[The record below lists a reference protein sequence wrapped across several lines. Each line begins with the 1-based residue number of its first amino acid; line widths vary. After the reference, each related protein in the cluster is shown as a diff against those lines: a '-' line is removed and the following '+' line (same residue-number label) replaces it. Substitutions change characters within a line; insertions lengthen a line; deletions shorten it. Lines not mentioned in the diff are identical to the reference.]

1 MKNLFKVFFLVVCFL
16 ISTAQFTKAD
26 DPRAFN
32 VMPNAYSGTAG
43 TGTFTGPLVNAQRTY
58 QLLINSNQ
66 LTALIGNNITA
77 LTWRIP
83 ANATGAW
90 PTADVTFTNY
100 DIYLAE
106 SVAPSQ
112 RRLTF
117 DSNIV
122 GSKIQVRSGSLLIPA
137 NAYPF
142 GGNPNNFGA
151 EITFNNPYTYNG
163 GHLLIEIRHT
173 GFTGTSRTNDA
184 LLTSTSGYGTNF
196 SACWQNNYTG
206 TGGPSGNQGNFC
218 IVQLTDAPLPVEIS
232 SFNAF
237 TNRNNVSLNWTTVME
252 INNMGFDIER
262 KSVIHEQ
269 EAQWTKIG
277 NVHGHGNSNEQNNYT
292 FIDNGLLSGAYT
304 YRLKQIDYN
313 GNYEYFTLNSEVQVG
328 IPDQFA
334 LSQNYPNPFNPV
346 TKINYD
352 ISFDSKVSLRVY
364 DMLGREAANL
374 INNDLQKA
382 GYYSVQLNGNNL
394 TSGTYFYRI
403 IAAGVN
409 GKEFALTKK
418 MILIK

>member
-16 ISTAQFTKAD
+16 ISTAQFIKAND
-26 DPRAFN
+26 SQAFN

-43 TGTFTGPLVNAQRTY
+43 TGVFSGPLVNSQRTY

-66 LTALIGNNITA
+66 LTALVGNNITA

-90 PTADVTFTNY
+90 PTTDVTFTNY

-122 GSKIQVRSGSLLIPA
+122 GVKTQVRSGSLLIPA

-142 GGNPNNFGA
+142 GGTPNNFGA
-151 EITFNNPYTYNG
+151 EIIFNTPYTYNG
-163 GHLLIEIRHT
+163 GHLVIEIRHT
-173 GFTGTSRTNDA
+173 GFTGTSRSNDA
-184 LLTSTSGYGTNF
+184 LTTSTSGYATNF
-196 SACWQNNYTG
+196 SACWQNSYTG
-206 TGGPSGNQGNFC
+206 TGGTSGNQGNFC
-218 IVQLTDAPLPVEIS
+218 IVQLTDVVLPVEIS
-232 SFNAF
+232 SFTAL
-237 TNRNNVSLNWTTVME
+237 TNRNNISLNWTTVME
-252 INNMGFDIER
+252 INNTGFDVER
-262 KSVIHEQ
+262 KLVIHQQ
-269 EAQWTKIG
+269 ETHWTKIG
-277 NVHGHGNSNEQNNYT
+277 NVNGHGNSDEQTNYT
-292 FIDNGLLSGAYT
+292 FIDNGLQTGTYT

-313 GNYEYFTLNSEVQVG
+313 GNYEYFTLNNEVQVG
-328 IPDQFA
+328 MPEQFA

-352 ISFDSKVSLRVY
+352 IPFDSKVNLKVY
-364 DMLGREAANL
+364 DMLGREAASL

-403 IAAGVN
+403 NAAGVN
-409 GKEFALTKK
+409 GKEFTLTKK